1 MVCLVTGASRGLGRA
16 AALSF
21 GSRGHKV
28 AVHFKERKAEAG
40 SVAANIKESLIIR
53 ADVRNYRDVKT
64 MVDRIVGEWGRLDVL
79 INNAG
84 ITKESLLVKTSEQD
98 FDEII
103 NTNLKGPFHLVRAAG
118 RQMMKQKSG
127 HIINISSY
135 TGLKGREGLA
145 AYSAAKAGLLG
156 LTKTAAE
163 ELNRYNIMVNAVL
176 PGYMLTDMGK
186 DSSRKAKEK
195 ALKDSLIKEYS
206 DPDSV
211 ADFIYNLTE
220 TKGVT
225 GQVFN
230 LDSRI
235 I

>member
-1 MVCLVTGASRGLGRA
+1 MVCLVTGASGGLGRA
-16 AALSF
+16 TALSF
-21 GSRGHKV
+21 GSRGHRV
-28 AVHFKERKAEAG
+28 AVHFRERKAEAD
-40 SVAANIKESLIIR
+40 SAAGKIKESLVLQ
-53 ADVRNYRDVKT
+53 ADVRNYAEVKI
-64 MVDRIVGEWGRLDVL
+64 MVSKIIGQWGRLDVL

-84 ITKESLLVKTSEQD
+84 ITKESLLIKTSEQD
-98 FDEII
+98 FDDII
-103 NTNLKGPFHLVRAAG
+103 NTNLKGPFHLIRAAG

-156 LTKTAAE
+156 LTRTAAE
-163 ELNRYNIMVNAVL
+163 ELSGYNVLVNAVL

-186 DSSRKAKEK
+186 DSSGKAREH
-195 ALKDSLIKEYS
+195 ALRESLIKEYS
-206 DPDSV
+206 DPDTV
-211 ADFIYNLTE
+211 AEFICNLIE
-220 TKGVT
+220 AKGIT